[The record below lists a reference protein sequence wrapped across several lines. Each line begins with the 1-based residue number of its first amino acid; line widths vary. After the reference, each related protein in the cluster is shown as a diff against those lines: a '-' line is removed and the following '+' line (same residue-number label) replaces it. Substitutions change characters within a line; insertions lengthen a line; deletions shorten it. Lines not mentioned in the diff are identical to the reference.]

1 MILKKVVNCVK
12 LQSTV
17 SYTHYRVSPNFMHSN
32 LILWD
37 NKKYDKYNFHRTAA
51 NEIDPNEKQ
60 STVAASS
67 KSSMVR
73 QQQMTLPP

>member
-1 MILKKVVNCVK
+1 MILKKVVNCGK

-17 SYTHYRVSPNFMHSN
+17 SYTHYTLSPNFKHNN
-32 LILWD
+32 LILLY

>member
-1 MILKKVVNCVK
+1 
-12 LQSTV
+12 
-17 SYTHYRVSPNFMHSN
+17 MHSN

-37 NKKYDKYNFHRTAA
+37 NKKYDKYHFHRTAA